1 MTTMEQ
7 KKNSSKAAAAQTI
20 AAGQRI
26 SIEGKTRKE
35 VADKLRE
42 LRAKALSAGLLSS
55 DGGAIFFHKE
65 DYLDEG
71 KFVSI
76 VTFKN

>member
-7 KKNSSKAAAAQTI
+7 KKNSSKAAAQTI

-42 LRAKALSAGLLSS
+42 LRAKALSAGLISS

-76 VTFKN
+76 ITFKN